1 MEHGLVG
8 DGHHF
13 VGRKTDFLTFCMST
27 SRCRYHF
34 NPDKGNVSIC
44 FKQKSCQ
51 KMEVLAGWS
60 IEASGRRNES
70 NSQFFWAAQNRA
82 GSGQGYCLN
91 RFFGI
96 CDVKGKSKLQM
107 HAGHP
112 IRRRLLVERGNP
124 SCVRK
129 LYTLLSY

>member
-13 VGRKTDFLTFCMST
+13 VGGKTDFLTFCMST

-34 NPDKGNVSIC
+34 NPDKGNVSIR

-51 KMEVLAGWS
+51 KMEVLTGGS

-70 NSQFFWAAQNRA
+70 NSQFFWAAQNRE

-96 CDVKGKSKLQM
+96 CDERKNPNYKCMPDTRSGGS
-107 HAGHP
+107 
-112 IRRRLLVERGNP
+112 RLVERGNP